1 MATTFPEAVSRARE
15 SVAGW
20 EDRLTRQRL
29 APYGVAASRVLAAT
43 TMVGILVTNFSH
55 RSILFGPASD
65 WVAPYRDPAQPTSA
79 SSAGWAGMTDALSPT
94 AYTVFY
100 LATVAVGV
108 AFALGWHVRL
118 TGPLLWLG
126 MFQVV
131 EANPLVG
138 DQGDNILRVGLLW
151 LLLTDNAGVWSL
163 DARRERLHPGA
174 NTWWLPASARGL
186 REALRPAG
194 VVVHNLAVVGLACQ
208 LVIVYV
214 AAGMYKVNGGSWK
227 YGTAI
232 HYPLNLDEY
241 RVFPLLNDLATSSWL
256 GVFVGTYLA
265 VYLQLFFPVLL
276 LNRTTRRIALVLVV
290 LLHAGIAVTMGLPWF
305 SLAMV
310 GFDGIFVSTATWSA
324 LDRQV
329 RARLAR
335 PPR

>member
-1 MATTFPEAVSRARE
+1 MTTSLATTLTDARAG
-15 SVAGW
+15 VARW
-20 EDRLTRQRL
+20 EDRLSRERL
-29 APYGVAASRVLAAT
+29 SPYGVAVSRILAAT

-55 RSILFGPASD
+55 RSILFGPASA
-65 WVAPYRDPAQPTSA
+65 WVAPYRDPSQPTSA
-79 SSAGWAGMTDALSPT
+79 SSASWSGMTDTLSPT
-94 AYTVFY
+94 AFTAFY
-100 LATVAVGV
+100 LATLAVGV

-174 NTWWLPASARGL
+174 STWWLPAPL
-186 REALRPAG
+186 REWRATLRPVG
-194 VVVHNLAVVGLACQ
+194 VVVHNLAVIALACQ

-241 RVFPLLNDLATSSWL
+241 RVFPLLNDLATSTWA
-256 GVFVGTYLA
+256 GVFVATYVA

-276 LNRTTRRIALVLVV
+276 LHRTSRRVALVLVV

-310 GFDGIFVSTATWSA
+310 GFDGIFVSTATWLA
-324 LDRQV
+324 VERRL
-329 RARLAR
+329 RARGE
-335 PPR
+335 PG